1 MLRHEDLKT
10 RLVVPTVFE
19 RLLPYVFNQINNF
32 LMVFI
37 ETVGQKTKSETPR
50 PRSQKFENPGRKE
63 TQENEI
69 SRLIENSS
77 EISRLEQNFPRP

>member
-10 RLVVPTVFE
+10 RLVGPTVFE

-32 LMVFI
+32 LMVLI

-50 PRSQKFENPGRKE
+50 PRSQKFKNPRRKE

-69 SRLIENSS
+69 SKLIENSS